1 MSLMTDLNP
10 DDDFLLDDGLPCLR
24 KEGKLYYLGDVQ
36 PRVLDACRRFGLSF
50 EQLADKLGI
59 LRPALVLILKGYDP
73 VPPNL
78 KSMLDRLVIQA
89 STMTDDDPAAG
100 ESAASNQPEPVEVVA
115 EPVAAASPQ
124 AQKATILSV
133 PIPDAAPTPAASAE
147 AATEEV
153 VIPDVVSLDRPA
165 TPHVVIPTPPAFE
178 EGLPG
183 VTTGLRRQPRR
194 RAEKTI
200 GKNLGGKPGQFL
212 LT

>member
-36 PRVLDACRRFGLSF
+36 PRVLEACRRFGLSF

-59 LRPALVLILKGYDP
+59 LRPTLVLILKGYDA

-89 STMTDDDPAAG
+89 ATMNDDNGRDDALAAR
-100 ESAASNQPEPVEVVA
+100 ESAARIAAEPVDVVA
-115 EPVAAASPQ
+115 RPVAAAAPV
-124 AQKATILSV
+124 QKATILSV
-133 PIPDAAPTPAASAE
+133 RIPDAAPAPAPSAE
-147 AATEEV
+147 DTTEEV

-183 VTTGLRRQPRR
+183 LTPDLRRQPRR
-194 RAEKTI
+194 RAEKGI
-200 GKNLGGKPGQFL
+200 GGKPGQFL